1 MKKVLSLLSICLLA
15 FSCTKKTDE
24 IRDEILLGSYSSNT
38 GATATFGVFQ
48 LHGAEMAIE
57 EINAA
62 GGINGKK
69 IKHINYDNKSDGD
82 ETLAVVNRLISQ
94 DKVVAIMGEATSGR
108 SKIGGQVAQQNKVPM
123 LTSSATNPEVTK
135 IGNYIFR
142 ACFID
147 PFQGMVMA
155 KFMTENLKLKKA
167 AILRDIKNDY
177 SVGLSDIFAQKLK
190 AAGGEVI
197 TDIAYQ
203 EGDIDF
209 KSQLTAIKAKNVEAI
224 FVPGYYNEVAL
235 IAKQAKELGMN
246 MPLLGGDGW
255 SSPKL
260 FEIAKE
266 AINGNYFSNHYT
278 TESTDPKT
286 QNFVKAFKAKYH
298 EDADVMAALAYD
310 AVYLMADAIKN
321 VKAASADDK
330 RDESVKLQEFRDGIR
345 DELAKIKDFHGVTGK
360 MSMDANRDA
369 IKSAVVVQ
377 VQGTEYKFITSVSP

>member
-1 MKKVLSLLSICLLA
+1 MKKLVSLLAISLFV
-15 FSCTKKTDE
+15 FSCIRKANENE
-24 IRDEILLGSYSSNT
+24 IVIGSYSPNT

-48 LHGAEMAIE
+48 LHGTEMAIE
-57 EINAA
+57 EINAK
-62 GGINGKK
+62 GGINGKM
-69 IKHINYDNKSDGD
+69 IKHINYDDKSDND

-94 DKVVAIMGEATSGR
+94 DKVVAILGEATSGR
-108 SKIGGQVAQQNKVPM
+108 SKIGAQVAQQNKIPM

-135 IGNYIFR
+135 IGNFIFR

-147 PFQGMVMA
+147 PFQGKVMA
-155 KFMTENLKLKKA
+155 KFMTDNLHLKKA

-190 AAGGEVI
+190 EAGGEVV
-197 TDIAYQ
+197 TDISYQ

-235 IAKQAKELGMN
+235 IAKQAKELGMK

-260 FEIAKE
+260 YEIAKDSL
-266 AINGNYFSNHYT
+266 NGSYFSNHYT
-278 TESTDPKT
+278 TESKDPKT
-286 QNFVKAFKAKYH
+286 IEFVKAYKAKYH

-310 AVYLMADAIKN
+310 AVYFMAEAIKN
-321 VKAASADDK
+321 AKEVTPDN
-330 RDESVKLQEFRDGIR
+330 IR
-345 DELAKIKDFHGVTGK
+345 IEMTKIKNFHGVTGE
-360 MSMDANRDA
+360 MSMDENRDA
-369 IKSAVVVQ
+369 IKSAIVVQ
-377 VQGTEYKFITSVSP
+377 IQGPEYKYITSVNP

>member
-1 MKKVLSLLSICLLA
+1 MKKLLSLLAISLLV
-15 FSCTKKTDE
+15 FSCTKKT
-24 IRDEILLGSYSSNT
+24 DEILLGSYSSNT

-48 LHGAEMAIE
+48 LHGAQMAIE
-57 EINAA
+57 EINAK

-190 AAGGEVI
+190 AAGGEVV

-235 IAKQAKELGMN
+235 IAKQAKELGMS

-286 QNFVKAFKAKYH
+286 QNFVKDFKAKYK

-310 AVYLMADAIKN
+310 AVYLMAEAIKN
-321 VKAASADDK
+321 AKTTTAEDK
-330 RDESVKLQEFRDGIR
+330 RDETVKLQEFRDSIR

-377 VQGTEYKFITSVSP
+377 VQGPEYKFITSVSPN

>member
-1 MKKVLSLLSICLLA
+1 MKKIFSLLAVALFV
-15 FSCTKKTDE
+15 FSCTKKANE
-24 IRDEILLGSYSSNT
+24 NEILLGSYSSNT
-38 GATATFGVFQ
+38 GATATFGVYQ
-48 LHGAEMAIE
+48 LRGIEMAVE
-57 EINAA
+57 EINAQ

-94 DKVVAIMGEATSGR
+94 DKVVAIIGEATSGR
-108 SKIGGQVAQQNKVPM
+108 SKIGASVAQQHKVPM
-123 LTSSATNPEVTK
+123 LTSSATNPAVTQV
-135 IGNYIFR
+135 GNFIFR

-147 PFQGMVMA
+147 PFQGFVMA

-167 AILRDIKNDY
+167 AIMRDTKSDY
-177 SVGLSDIFAQKLK
+177 SVGLSDIFAEKLK
-190 AAGGEVI
+190 TMGGVI
-197 TDIAYQ
+197 VTDVAYQ

-209 KSQLTAIKAKNVEAI
+209 KSQLTAIKAKGVDAI
-224 FVPGYYNEVAL
+224 FIPGYYNEVAL
-235 IAKQAKELGMN
+235 VAKQAKELGIKA
-246 MPLLGGDGW
+246 PLLGGDGW

-286 QNFVKAFKAKYH
+286 VAYVKAFKAKYN
-298 EDADVMAALAYD
+298 EVPDVMAALAYD
-310 AVYLMADAIKN
+310 ATYMMAEAISKT
-321 VKAASADDK
+321 
-330 RDESVKLQEFRDGIR
+330 KLITSENIR
-345 DELAKIKDFHGVTGK
+345 DELAKIKDFHGVTGQ

-377 VQGTEYKFITSVSP
+377 VEGENYKFITSVNP

>member
-1 MKKVLSLLSICLLA
+1 MKKILSLLAVTLLV
-15 FSCTKKTDE
+15 FSCTKKPNE
-24 IRDEILLGSYSSNT
+24 NEILIGSYSSNT

-48 LHGAEMAIE
+48 LHGTEMAIA

-94 DKVVAIMGEATSGR
+94 DKVVAILGEATSGR
-108 SKIGGQVAQQNKVPM
+108 SKIGAQVAQQNKVPM
-123 LTSSATNPEVTK
+123 LTSSATNPDVTK
-135 IGNYIFR
+135 VGNYIFR

-177 SVGLSDIFAQKLK
+177 SVGLSDIFAEKLK
-190 AAGGEVI
+190 AAGGEII
-197 TDIAYQ
+197 TDISYQ

-235 IAKQAKELGMN
+235 IAKQAKELGMT

-278 TESTDPKT
+278 TESKDPKT
-286 QNFVKAFKAKYH
+286 VNFVKAFKAKYN

-310 AVYLMADAIKN
+310 AVYMMAEAIKN
-321 VKAASADDK
+321 TKVITS
-330 RDESVKLQEFRDGIR
+330 ENIR
-345 DELAKIKDFHGVTGK
+345 NELAKIKNFHGVTGET
-360 MSMDANRDA
+360 SMDENRDA

-377 VQGTEYKFITSVSP
+377 VQGPEYKFITSVNP

>member
-1 MKKVLSLLSICLLA
+1 MKKIVSLLAASLFV
-15 FSCTKKTDE
+15 FSCTKKSKEAENANQNE
-24 IRDEILLGSYSSNT
+24 IVIGSYSSNT

-48 LHGAEMAIE
+48 LHGTEMAIE

-94 DKVVAIMGEATSGR
+94 DKVVALLGEATSGR
-108 SKIGGQVAQQNKVPM
+108 SKIGAQIAQQNKVPM
-123 LTSSATNPEVTK
+123 LTSSATNPDVTK
-135 IGNYIFR
+135 VGNFIFR

-147 PFQGMVMA
+147 PFQGTVMA
-155 KFMTENLKLKKA
+155 KFMTDNLKLKKA
-167 AILRDIKNDY
+167 AILRDVKNDY
-177 SVGLSDIFAQKLK
+177 SVGLSDIFAEKLK
-190 AAGGEVI
+190 AAGGEVV

-235 IAKQAKELGMN
+235 IAKQAKELGMSQV
-246 MPLLGGDGW
+246 LLGGDGW

-278 TESTDPKT
+278 TESKDPKT
-286 QNFVKAFKAKYH
+286 INFVKSFKAKYNI
-298 EDADVMAALAYD
+298 EADVMAALAYD
-310 AVYLMADAIKN
+310 AVYILAEAIKN
-321 VKAASADDK
+321 SKEVTS
-330 RDESVKLQEFRDGIR
+330 ENIR
-345 DELAKIKDFHGVTGK
+345 NELAKIKNFHGVTGV
-360 MSMDANRDA
+360 MSMDENRDA

-377 VQGTEYKFITSVSP
+377 VHGQDYKFITSVNP